1 MKAPCASCHVSG
13 SDCVLT
19 KSRRGG
25 NFRHRQ
31 KAGLISSNSN
41 GTPTAREIFGPPV
54 GQSCGTAS
62 AAECPSDGEDSAAEE
77 SGDVLNMELRNP
89 SDALQILALSGENQ
103 RGEPRQSN
111 ISDSNIAGCNN
122 RGLNSAGNT
131 RSADTQSKGS
141 TTIFDDYELVQRGL
155 IRPGVVYEL
164 LHRSVSL
171 SYRDSSDG
179 PDTPTTTIHTARL
192 SHRTSSR
199 HRIQRSNEQI
209 TSSSLLY

>member
-13 SDCVLT
+13 SDCVLI

-25 NFRHRQ
+25 NFRRRQ
-31 KAGLISSNSN
+31 KSGVTSSNATP
-41 GTPTAREIFGPPV
+41 TPTAAATATKTREIFDPPV
-54 GQSCGTAS
+54 GRSCGTSS

-103 RGEPRQSN
+103 RSEPRQLPGVSGS
-111 ISDSNIAGCNN
+111 ISDSNMSGSGC
-122 RGLNSAGNT
+122 RGLNPVGYT
-131 RSADTQSKGS
+131 RSADTHQSKGP

-164 LHRSVSL
+164 LHRSVGRFAVGESL
-171 SYRDSSDG
+171 
-179 PDTPTTTIHTARL
+179 
-192 SHRTSSR
+192 
-199 HRIQRSNEQI
+199 
-209 TSSSLLY
+209 

>member
-13 SDCVLT
+13 SDCVLI

-25 NFRHRQ
+25 NFRRRQ
-31 KAGLISSNSN
+31 KSGVASSNA
-41 GTPTAREIFGPPV
+41 TPTATREIFDPLV
-54 GQSCGTAS
+54 RRSCGTSS
-62 AAECPSDGEDSAAEE
+62 AAEGPSDGEDSAAEE

-103 RGEPRQSN
+103 RGEPRQLPNVSGS
-111 ISDSNIAGCNN
+111 ISDSNMSGSCP
-122 RGLNSAGNT
+122 RGLNPVGYT
-131 RSADTQSKGS
+131 RSVDTHQSKGP

-171 SYRDSSDG
+171 FAIG
-179 PDTPTTTIHTARL
+179 EFL
-192 SHRTSSR
+192 
-199 HRIQRSNEQI
+199 
-209 TSSSLLY
+209 